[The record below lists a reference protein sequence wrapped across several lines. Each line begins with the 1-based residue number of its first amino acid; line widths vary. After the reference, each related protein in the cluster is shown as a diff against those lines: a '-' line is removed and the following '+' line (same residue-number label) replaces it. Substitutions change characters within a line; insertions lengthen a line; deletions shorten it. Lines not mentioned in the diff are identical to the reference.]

1 MKCGIDA
8 DVLVYELGFS
18 SQYIDED
25 TEELVIMDFDFAAEL
40 LDQRIREI
48 EEECWADQPST
59 LYLTNDPTLNKIVNR
74 KRKSLGK
81 KPLEYKENF
90 RVEVAK
96 SKKYKGQRSGEKPF
110 HRDNLRAYMLDKYE
124 VKIANGLEAD
134 DLLCIDGHKN
144 PDFTICTRD
153 KDLRM
158 VEGRHYGWPCGKQP
172 QFGPKDVDYIGAIEL
187 HKKDIKGWGIKF
199 FYSQMITGDKV
210 DNIGGLPRGGPALAY
225 SLLADLEDEE
235 SMVKAVTDKYEEKL
249 GEGWEDYYEEQAK
262 LLWMIKETD
271 SKGEP
276 IMWSDYERY

>member
-235 SMVKAVTDKYEEKL
+235 SMAKAVTDKYEEKL
-249 GEGWEDYYEEQAK
+249 GEGWKDYYEEQAK

-276 IMWSDYERY
+276 IMWSAYG

>member
-249 GEGWEDYYEEQAK
+249 GEGWKDYYEEQAK

-276 IMWSDYERY
+276 IMWSAYERY

>member
-96 SKKYKGQRSGEKPF
+96 SKEYKGQRSGEKPF

-235 SMVKAVTDKYEEKL
+235 SMVKAVTEKYEEKL
-249 GEGWEDYYEEQAK
+249 GEGWKDYYEEQAK

-271 SKGEP
+271 NKGEP
-276 IMWSDYERY
+276 IMWSAYG